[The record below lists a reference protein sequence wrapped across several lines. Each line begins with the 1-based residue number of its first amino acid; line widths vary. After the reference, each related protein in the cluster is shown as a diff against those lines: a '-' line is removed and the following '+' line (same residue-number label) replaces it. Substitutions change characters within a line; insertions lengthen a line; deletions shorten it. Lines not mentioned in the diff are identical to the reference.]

1 MVSFPFKLSIH
12 STHPRRLVGKLVYP
26 LVSQTFRFRLIF
38 KALPNPLSP
47 GFQATV
53 HLPVGP
59 PPPPPPTLPPRGQP
73 TLPPRFQPLP
83 PTLPPRGQSPPPTLP
98 PRGQP
103 PPPTLPPRGQPPP
116 PTLPPRGQTPSPDFT
131 FRPTSCNDHLGNT
144 REVCTVNFFL
154 STKLWKKYEF
164 CQNRGAVNKS
174 LFI

>member
-103 PPPTLPPRGQPPP
+103 PPPTLPPRGQ
-116 PTLPPRGQTPSPDFT
+116 TPSPDFT
-131 FRPTSCNDHLGNT
+131 SRPTSCNDHLGNT
-144 REVCTVNFFL
+144 REVFTVNFF
-154 STKLWKKYEF
+154 
-164 CQNRGAVNKS
+164 CQPNCGKNINFAK
-174 LFI
+174 IADW

>member
-83 PTLPPRGQSPPPTLP
+83 PTLPPRGQ
-98 PRGQP
+98 P

-131 FRPTSCNDHLGNT
+131 SRATSCNDHLGNT
-144 REVCTVNFFL
+144 REVFTVNFF
-154 STKLWKKYEF
+154 
-164 CQNRGAVNKS
+164 CQPNCGKNINFAK
-174 LFI
+174 IADW

>member
-83 PTLPPRGQSPPPTLP
+83 PTLPPRGQ
-98 PRGQP
+98 P

-131 FRPTSCNDHLGNT
+131 SRATSCNDHLGNT
-144 REVCTVNFFL
+144 REVCTANFF
-154 STKLWKKYEF
+154 
-164 CQNRGAVNKS
+164 CQPNCGKNINFAK
-174 LFI
+174 IADW

>member
-83 PTLPPRGQSPPPTLP
+83 PTLPPRGQ
-98 PRGQP
+98 
-103 PPPTLPPRGQPPP
+103 PPP

-131 FRPTSCNDHLGNT
+131 SRATSCNDHLGNT
-144 REVCTVNFFL
+144 REVCTANCEGLFTVNFF
-154 STKLWKKYEF
+154 
-164 CQNRGAVNKS
+164 CQPNC
-174 LFI
+174 